1 MIKTQMGTHN
11 RSEMVAVLGIPCTI
25 PPHYSNSN
33 CKVLLVQIE
42 IKGVKFGE

>member
-25 PPHYSNSN
+25 SPHYSN